1 MDLRQLFRRGN
12 ASLGRMLPR
21 ATRAAIS
28 PQLATPAIVSSAKG
42 LPSLPAAA
50 VGVTGK
56 VFGRVAL
63 PFAIYD
69 ESKKVFNPQDN
80 IITRLGALGTSIENL
95 STGKPSSAGRTQA
108 QQQTASRPVGTQA
121 VLGGKP
127 VYWGGD
133 DYGWQQLNQS
143 GSSAT
148 LNSLNSPSAQ
158 GRFIQDQGY
167 SPAADRAYQQEVSR
181 VAQLTAQDPELQ
193 RYEAARQKAVAA
205 GPGSAAEQSAEDIG
219 MQIWAQKYGKT
230 LAPKVKPGQAGYDA
244 IQRSLN
250 AGQMGAP
257 ADFGAFTGTGPAGF
271 LGNSGAPATSSYAGV
286 KPVNLGMGAIGPNA
300 LTNAYNMQTAS
311 SFNRFM
317 EGPTLSS
324 QPLGAPTASTGE
336 VPTYSQLSQPQS
348 YGLGSIPGEEETFGS
363 DASQKFANTYA
374 KKLLN
379 FQPI

>member
-1 MDLRQLFRRGN
+1 MPSFAGGKELAGLKGL
-12 ASLGRMLPR
+12 LGRAGYGAGVFTAPSWM
-21 ATRAAIS
+21 
-28 PQLATPAIVSSAKG
+28 PAI
-42 LPSLPAAA
+42 
-50 VGVTGK
+50 
-56 VFGRVAL
+56 
-63 PFAIYD
+63 
-69 ESKKVFNPQDN
+69 FNQ
-80 IITRLGALGTSIENL
+80 G
-95 STGKPSSAGRTQA
+95 
-108 QQQTASRPVGTQA
+108 
-121 VLGGKP
+121 
-127 VYWGGD
+127 
-133 DYGWQQLNQS
+133 QS
-143 GSSAT
+143 SSAT
-148 LNSLNSPSAQ
+148 SAAVNRAAQTVPGLKPNPQTDIGRRLGNELQYMGGQLIQGRMPYQRVGSIPPSANGESYRDAELRLGNRGGSGGNAGYSVAPTQ
-158 GRFIQDQGY
+158 GQQGSY
-167 SPAADRAYQQEVSR
+167 SPAAERAYQQEVSR

-230 LAPKVKPGQAGYDA
+230 LAPKVKPGQAGYDV
-244 IQRSLN
+244 IQRTLN

-257 ADFGAFTGTGPAGF
+257 ADLGAFTGASPAGF
-271 LGNSGAPATSSYAGV
+271 LGTSGAPATSSYAGV

>member
-1 MDLRQLFRRGN
+1 MNRQPQKNVAQERR
-12 ASLGRMLPR
+12 ARE
-21 ATRAAIS
+21 
-28 PQLATPAIVSSAKG
+28 Q
-42 LPSLPAAA
+42 
-50 VGVTGK
+50 
-56 VFGRVAL
+56 
-63 PFAIYD
+63 
-69 ESKKVFNPQDN
+69 
-80 IITRLGALGTSIENL
+80 
-95 STGKPSSAGRTQA
+95 
-108 QQQTASRPVGTQA
+108 QA
-121 VLGGKP
+121 VLNKLRGGGVISGAQP
-127 VYWGGD
+127 ANPIIGGIQSLFGGAGKGAIPALGAAQLGGQEVLMNRG
-133 DYGWQQLNQS
+133 GWSTNRAGSGPINVGGQTWYPAQS
-143 GSSAT
+143 GKDLVYKRAPG
-148 LNSLNSPSAQ
+148 LVGGQYGSLFSGGQQQPPVEPPPGS
-158 GRFIQDQGY
+158 D
-167 SPAADRAYQQEVSR
+167 PAADRAYQQEVSR

-230 LAPKVKPGQAGYDA
+230 LAPKVKPGQAGYDV
-244 IQRSLN
+244 IQRTLN

-257 ADFGAFTGTGPAGF
+257 ADLGAFTGAAPAGF
-271 LGNSGAPATSSYAGV
+271 LGNSGAPATSSYTGV
-286 KPVNLGMGAIGPNA
+286 TPVNLGMGAIGPNA

>member
-1 MDLRQLFRRGN
+1 MPSFAGGKELAGLKGL
-12 ASLGRMLPR
+12 LGRAGYGAGVFTAPSWM
-21 ATRAAIS
+21 
-28 PQLATPAIVSSAKG
+28 PAI
-42 LPSLPAAA
+42 
-50 VGVTGK
+50 
-56 VFGRVAL
+56 
-63 PFAIYD
+63 
-69 ESKKVFNPQDN
+69 FNQ
-80 IITRLGALGTSIENL
+80 G
-95 STGKPSSAGRTQA
+95 
-108 QQQTASRPVGTQA
+108 
-121 VLGGKP
+121 
-127 VYWGGD
+127 
-133 DYGWQQLNQS
+133 QS
-143 GSSAT
+143 SSAT
-148 LNSLNSPSAQ
+148 SAAVNRAAQTVPGLKPNPQTDIGRRLGNELQYMGGQLLQGRVPYGKPAVGSIPPSAN
-158 GRFIQDQGY
+158 GESYRRAELRLADAARPGGGGGGGGNAGY
-167 SPAADRAYQQEVSR
+167 SGVSSFAADSSPAADRAYQQEVSR

-230 LAPKVKPGQAGYDA
+230 LAPKVKPGQAGYDV
-244 IQRSLN
+244 IQRTLN

-257 ADFGAFTGTGPAGF
+257 ADLGAFTGAAPAGF
-271 LGNSGAPATSSYAGV
+271 LGNSGAPATSSYTGV
-286 KPVNLGMGAIGPNA
+286 TPVNLGMGAIGPNA

>member
-1 MDLRQLFRRGN
+1 MPIPINRNPDNTYGIFGALKNF
-12 ASLGRMLPR
+12 
-21 ATRAAIS
+21 IS
-28 PQLATPAIVSSAKG
+28 PPGYVSRG
-42 LPSLPAAA
+42 PRGSLPA
-50 VGVTGK
+50 GRGQSVT
-56 VFGRVAL
+56 
-63 PFAIYD
+63 
-69 ESKKVFNPQDN
+69 Q
-80 IITRLGALGTSIENL
+80 
-95 STGKPSSAGRTQA
+95 
-108 QQQTASRPVGTQA
+108 RPVGAQA

-127 VYWGGD
+127 VYWGGN
-133 DYGWQQLNQS
+133 DYGWQQLNQT

-148 LNSLNSPSAQ
+148 LNALNTPSAQ
-158 GRFIQDQGY
+158 GRFIQDQSS
-167 SPAADRAYQQEVSR
+167 SPAAKRAYQQEVSR

-193 RYEAARQKAVAA
+193 RYEDARKKAVAA

-219 MQIWAQKYGKT
+219 MQIWAKKYGKPGD
-230 LAPKVKPGQAGYDA
+230 LASRVKPGQAGYDV
-244 IQRSLN
+244 IQRTLN

-257 ADFGAFTGTGPAGF
+257 ADLGAFTGTAPAGF
-271 LGNSGAPATSSYAGV
+271 LGTSGAPVTSSYAGV

-324 QPLGAPTASTGE
+324 QPLGAPTASIGE
-336 VPTYSQLSQPQS
+336 VPTYSQLTQPQS
-348 YGLGSIPGEEETFGS
+348 YGLGPIPGQEETFGS